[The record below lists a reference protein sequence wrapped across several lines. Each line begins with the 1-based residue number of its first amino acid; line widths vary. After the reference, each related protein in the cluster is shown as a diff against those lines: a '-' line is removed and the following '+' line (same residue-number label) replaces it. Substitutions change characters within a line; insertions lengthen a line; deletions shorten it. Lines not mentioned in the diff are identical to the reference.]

1 MNQNDSSGA
10 QRGLNLNST
19 PSTTG
24 ALRSGAS
31 ALLAAADI
39 WSTNEAPSA
48 PEEAVAPASASES
61 AKAAECAQAS
71 ENNTVAEKNTATSGS
86 DNVSENDSLVETDQ
100 AVETSK
106 AAESDK
112 PSETNKAREKATTW
126 RTPQPSEL
134 LAEARFFFNSIG
146 KRARQEARPKVSP
159 ETSPTE
165 TKLVETRLVEARLAS
180 LASAA
185 EASASQASARDVA
198 ALGAQIWPPQSL
210 SLALQGGGCFAAF
223 TWGVLERLL
232 EEPTVGFDA
241 ISGASAGSVNA
252 VLLASGLAEGGR
264 ERAHARLA
272 QFWNRMVNEAS
283 FRSLMLLG
291 GFSPAGSSVAFGTAL
306 RSGQFDPLDLDPL
319 RRVLAKHVNFDALRA
334 PAAPRLLIAATRV
347 RDGAARL
354 FRNAEITPDVVLAS
368 TCPPLVHCAVDID
381 GDAHWDGGYSANPP
395 LVALVQ
401 ESLAPDLLVVQATPS
416 RDSYVPITGAAIDRR
431 LDQITA
437 NTALNAELAALQWA
451 CSAGAIAPRIARIAA
466 EDEIEGLAQRS
477 AVDLGRAFVM
487 ALHRS
492 GRTAADRWLR
502 GGSKPA
508 PAPQESV
515 PVQPSL
521 VPA

>member
-1 MNQNDSSGA
+1 
-10 QRGLNLNST
+10 LNSI

-39 WSTNEAPSA
+39 WSTNDAVSA
-48 PEEAVAPASASES
+48 AEHAAAPAPASES
-61 AKAAECAQAS
+61 AKPAESARVS
-71 ENNTVAEKNTATSGS
+71 EKDTA
-86 DNVSENDSLVETDQ
+86 VSENDRVSETDNRVETDKAPQ
-100 AVETSK
+100 TATSS
-106 AAESDK
+106 ERDK
-112 PSETNKAREKATTW
+112 PSDTSKVREKATTW

-146 KRARQEARPKVSP
+146 KRARQDARPMASP
-159 ETSPTE
+159 ENGATEAKPVE
-165 TKLVETRLVEARLAS
+165 TKLAS

-185 EASASQASARDVA
+185 KASASETSARDVEALA
-198 ALGAQIWPPQSL
+198 AQSWPPQSL

-232 EEPTVGFDA
+232 EEPTVAFDA

-319 RRVLAKHVNFDALRA
+319 RRVLAKHVNFDALRTA
-334 PAAPRLLIAATRV
+334 GAPRLLIAATRV

-354 FRNAEITPDVVLAS
+354 FRNAEITADVVLAS

-401 ESLAPDLLVVQATPS
+401 ESVAPDLLVVQATPS

-502 GGSKPA
+502 GGSKPT